1 MNQTNLPRQVVFAVL
16 GLEVLDGISSDLLL
30 VEPDLGIGVRLGKEV
45 LGQVLRE
52 LEDLVVKM
60 RHGRVSR
67 ALDVSVDVSASGDSV
82 EKRSVDCLHGGLEV
96 LLD

>member
-30 VEPDLGIGVRLGKEV
+30 VDLGIGVRLGKEV

-67 ALDVSVDVSASGDSV
+67 ALDVSVDVSASGNSV